1 MLKEGNKAIDFE
13 LENQDGHRIK
23 LSDFKNKIVVLYFYP
38 RDLSSGCT
46 KEAQAFRDYYKKIKE
61 LNGVISGIS
70 GDEKELHKKF
80 IEKERLP
87 FDLLVDTNF
96 IVSTLFNVYKERSMY
111 GRKHM
116 GIERSTFIIDK
127 DEIIRK
133 VWRNVKVPGHVE
145 EVIKTLEEV
154 NKIQWFKRN

>member
-87 FDLLVDTNF
+87 FSLLVDTNF

-154 NKIQWFKRN
+154 NKIQ

>member
-154 NKIQWFKRN
+154 NKIQ

>member
-23 LSDFKNKIVVLYFYP
+23 LSDFKDKIVVLYFYP

-46 KEAQAFRDYYKKIKE
+46 KEAQAFRDNYKKIKE
-61 LNGVISGIS
+61 LNGVILGIN
-70 GDEKELHKKF
+70 GDKKELHKKF

-87 FDLLVDTNF
+87 FDLLIDPNF
-96 IVSTLFNVYKERSMY
+96 IVSTLYNAYKERSMY

-116 GIERSTFIIDK
+116 GIEHSTFIIDK
-127 DEIIRK
+127 EGIIKK
-133 VWRNVKVPGHVE
+133 VWRNVKVDGHIE
-145 EVIKTLEEV
+145 EVITTIEEV
-154 NKIQWFKRN
+154 NKIQ

>member
-133 VWRNVKVPGHVE
+133 VWRNVKVAGHVE

-154 NKIQWFKRN
+154 NKIQ